1 VLNNTGN
8 AVMYPVFQVTGGGA
22 FTLSNDTTG
31 LAIIFTGSYS
41 GYAEIDTF
49 RNTIYQNGSGANLKD
64 GIDVENSDFFG
75 LVPGNNVIS
84 ISGGSVTVLWQA
96 AWV

>member
-1 VLNNTGN
+1 MRSCSRT
-8 AVMYPVFQVTGGGA
+8 A
-22 FTLSNDTTG
+22 
-31 LAIIFTGSYS
+31 YS

-49 RNTIYQNGSGANLKD
+49 RNTIYQNGAGANLKD
-64 GIDVENSDFFG
+64 GLDVEMTDFFG
-75 LVPGNNVIS
+75 LVPGNNVIT